1 MENLKIKIR
10 LGDRAVELGDVI
22 PEIRKN
28 TYKTV
33 EEWIKTLPLFKEL
46 DLDLQPIL
54 FAARHFRTFQD
65 VVVLGTGGSCLSG
78 KMYAALKANATME
91 NEEEASGPCM
101 HFIDNVD
108 AATWNRVVAPL
119 NPQMTGVIAISK
131 SGNTTETLC
140 QTFMAIEQW
149 KGTSLSDHFL
159 FVADPGESALR
170 EISAYHAIPCL
181 DHPVGIGGRFSGFSV
196 VGLLPAL
203 IAGVD
208 VREVLAGAKDVI
220 QAFLKA
226 GEKDNM
232 ILKNAFIF
240 DELFLSD
247 VCQLVLFCYGDRLR
261 PFAEWYRQLFAESL
275 GKTRPTDPETQQAM
289 RNVLD
294 MFKKESKEE
303 EDGEDEEEDDLD
315 FDSFC
320 EKNEHFGMTPIIA
333 MGTVDQHSQLQLYM
347 EGPDDKFYTFFTLGD
362 HPATKPLDVKGITN
376 PIARALNGHTM
387 AELMLAHQK
396 ATQQGLAAQKNTR
409 TIHISKWDERS
420 LGQLMMISILEVLA
434 LAAVWGV
441 DPFNQPGVQA
451 GKDQV
456 LALMRG

>member
-1 MENLKIKIR
+1 MENLRIKVR
-10 LGDRAVELGDVI
+10 LDEDIMDLNDIA
-22 PEIRKN
+22 PEVRTKAFE
-28 TYKTV
+28 TV
-33 EEWIKTLPLFKEL
+33 KSWIDTLPLFKEL

-54 FAARHFRTFQD
+54 LAARRFRTFQD

-78 KMYAALKANATME
+78 KMYAALKAHAASAE
-91 NEEEASGPCM
+91 GDEDVSGPRL

-119 NPQMTGVIAISK
+119 NPQTTGVIAISK

-140 QTFMAIEQW
+140 QTFMAIDQW

-203 IAGVD
+203 IAGAD
-208 VREVLAGAKDVI
+208 ARELLAGAKDVV
-220 QAFLKA
+220 QAFLQA
-226 GEKDNM
+226 GAKDNM
-232 ILKNAFIF
+232 VLDNAFIC
-240 DELFLSD
+240 DGLFLSEVD
-247 VCQLVLFCYGDRLR
+247 QLVLFCYGDRLR
-261 PFAEWYRQLFAESL
+261 PFAEWYRQLVAESL
-275 GKTRPTDPETQQAM
+275 GKNRPTDPETLEAM
-289 RNVLD
+289 RGVWD
-294 MFKKESKEE
+294 MFHMSEQDADEES
-303 EDGEDEEEDDLD
+303 DDEEEAFDPLKDD
-315 FDSFC
+315 C
-320 EKNEHFGMTPIIA
+320 ERFGMTPIIA

-347 EGPDDKFYTFFTLGD
+347 DGPSNKFFTFLTLGD
-362 HPATKPLDVKGITN
+362 HPATRPLDVKGITN

-396 ATQQGLAAQKNTR
+396 VTQQGLAEHRSTR
-409 TIHISKWDERS
+409 TIHLPKLDERS
-420 LGQLMMISILEVLA
+420 LGQLMMFSILEVLA
-434 LAAVWGV
+434 IAAIWEI

-451 GKDQV
+451 GKDKV
-456 LALMRG
+456 LALMRA